1 MKNIL
6 AFALCVSALSF
17 TTWQPDFQK
26 ARKLAKENHQLI
38 LLNFSGSD
46 WCGPCIRMKKEI
58 FESAVLSSF
67 ADSNLVLVNA
77 DFPRS
82 KKHQLSKEQQEQNNK
97 LAETYNPSGK
107 FPYTL
112 LLDEEGK
119 VLKSWDGLPDENDI
133 VFTSTIKKI
142 MDARNQ
148 H

>member
-1 MKNIL
+1 MKNFL
-6 AFALCVSALSF
+6 ALALCVAALSF

-26 ARKLAKENHQLI
+26 ARKQAKQNHQLI

-58 FESAVLSSF
+58 FESPVFSSF

-82 KKHQLSKEQQEQNNK
+82 KKHQLGKAQQEQNDK
-97 LAETYNPSGK
+97 LAEIYNPSGK
-107 FPYTL
+107 FPLTL
-112 LLDEEGK
+112 LVDEEGK

-142 MDARNQ
+142 MDARHQ
-148 H
+148 Q

>member
-1 MKNIL
+1 MKHIL
-6 AFALCVSALSF
+6 AFAFCVGALSF

-26 ARKLAKENHQLI
+26 AQKQAKENHQLI

-58 FESAVLSSF
+58 FESAFFSSF

-82 KKHQLSKEQQEQNNK
+82 KKHQLPKEQQEQNNK
-97 LAETYNPSGK
+97 LAEKYNPSGK
-107 FPYTL
+107 FPFTL

-133 VFTSTIKKI
+133 VFASTIKKI
-142 MDARNQ
+142 MDARDQ